1 MTVNVAS
8 GETESFLRPLSLSDR
23 WVPRPRRQLRRVSE
37 ATSLHHKAGGRM
49 FRVGEPGASLA
60 LEVDVDNMYSVGID
74 VSAKTLA
81 VAWRDRRGKVVK
93 GEFVNNAAG
102 HAKLLKRL
110 AGSARRVCL
119 EATGIYHLDVALTL
133 HQTDNVEVMVANP
146 RAVHDFAGAMM
157 TRNKT
162 DSSDAEVLLAFADRM
177 PWQAW
182 KPPSTT
188 CFELRALCRH
198 GVSLRERLVAEKSR
212 IARSR
217 ASNALPQWILED
229 IEQGIT
235 QLQARIDK
243 LDAHAATLVAA
254 DERIAEHFELLLSIP
269 GIGQA
274 SGMQV
279 LSELAVLPADMTARQ
294 WVAHAGLDPR
304 RHQSG
309 STVDRPARISKAGN
323 RYVRR
328 ALYMPALVAIRH
340 DARVRAFYDE
350 LVARGKAPRQAIV
363 AVMRKLLHA
372 IWGMFKSNSRW
383 EGERFR
389 ASTP

>member
-1 MTVNVAS
+1 MNT
-8 GETESFLRPLSLSDR
+8 
-23 WVPRPRRQLRRVSE
+23 
-37 ATSLHHKAGGRM
+37 ATYQWMRI
-49 FRVGEPGASLA
+49 EW
-60 LEVDVDNMYSVGID
+60 D
-74 VSAKTLA
+74 
-81 VAWRDRRGKVVK
+81 
-93 GEFVNNAAG
+93 NAAG
-102 HAKLLKRL
+102 HAMLLKRL
-110 AGSARRVCL
+110 AGSVRRVCL
-119 EATGIYHLDVALTL
+119 EATGIYHLDIALTL
-133 HQTDNVEVMVANP
+133 HQADNVEVMVANP

-162 DSSDAEVLLAFADRM
+162 DSSDADVLLAFADRM
-177 PWQAW
+177 PWHAW
-182 KPPSTT
+182 QPPSTT
-188 CFELRALCRH
+188 CFELRAMCRH

-212 IARSR
+212 ISRSR

-229 IEQGIT
+229 IEEGIT

-243 LDAHAATLVAA
+243 LDAHAATLIAA
-254 DERIAEHFELLLSIP
+254 DEKVAERFQLLLSIP
-269 GIGQA
+269 GIGQT
-274 SGMQV
+274 SGTQV

-309 STVDRPARISKAGN
+309 SSIDKPARISKAGN

-340 DARVRAFYDE
+340 DARVRAFYDQ

-372 IWGMFKSNSRW
+372 IWGMFKSKSRW

-389 ASTP
+389 RSTPAVRQCAS